1 MSRKKKVYIVNKKST
16 ICKFVIK
23 WLNKKTLYVNILSQ
37 EGDFIMSKIGLV
49 VEGGGM
55 RGVYGCGVLDA
66 FLENSIFFPYGI
78 GVSAGAANL
87 ASFLAEQPG
96 RNYRFYTNYA
106 FDERYMGLKNFFTTG
121 SFFGMDFIY
130 SELTEV
136 IDPIDYE
143 TLLNPKKEYYI
154 VATDAET
161 GEAKYFSR
169 EDLEKHRG
177 EILKASSSVPA
188 LCKPIEIDGKMYF
201 DGGVTDSIP
210 ARRAL
215 KDGCD
220 KIVAVL
226 TRPRGY
232 VKKAELGK
240 KLYAE
245 ILKDYPAIVKAM
257 NNRHFVYNA
266 ELEYLYELE
275 KEGRALIFSPEDTE
289 GVNLITRNK
298 ESLITL
304 YNDGKVEAEAR
315 LNELLEFMK

>member
-1 MSRKKKVYIVNKKST
+1 
-16 ICKFVIK
+16 
-23 WLNKKTLYVNILSQ
+23 
-37 EGDFIMSKIGLV
+37 MSKIGLV

-66 FLENSIFFPYGI
+66 FLENSISFPYGI
-78 GVSAGAANL
+78 GVSAGSANL

-143 TLLNPKKEYYI
+143 TLLSPDKEYYV

-161 GEAKYFSR
+161 GKPEYFSR
-169 EDLEKHRG
+169 EDVEKYRG
-177 EILKASSSVPA
+177 DVFKASSCVPV
-188 LCKPIEIDGKMYF
+188 LCRPIEIGGRLYF

-210 ARRAL
+210 ARHAMAA
-215 KDGCD
+215 GCD
-220 KIVAVL
+220 KVVAVL

-232 VKKAELGK
+232 VKKAEHGK
-240 KLYAE
+240 TLYSE
-245 ILKDYPAIVKAM
+245 VLRDYPAIIHAM

-266 ELEYLYELE
+266 EMDYLLELE
-275 KEGRALIFSPEDTE
+275 KEGKAFLFCPEHTE

-298 ESLITL
+298 EHLITL
-304 YNDGKVEAEAR
+304 YNDGKVEAEQKMK
-315 LNELLEFMK
+315 ELIEFMK